1 MQNKRREREVG
12 CNLEE
17 KLNKRRETTGIREGG
32 RVFPAPAWSA
42 WLQPSGCF
50 LPSVTP
56 HPHPEQNSV
65 RTVWK
70 GRGVGRT
77 TLRQEDK

>member
-56 HPHPEQNSV
+56 PPPPRAELSQDSV
-65 RTVWK
+65 E
-70 GRGVGRT
+70 G
-77 TLRQEDK
+77 